1 MIMAGRIHSKILPLS
16 TTGGVGVG
24 SGANY
29 DDDDEEE
36 GLDVTIMGALR
47 WYHYYCA
54 GYKRKPRKN
63 TKFTCSHCR

>member
-29 DDDDEEE
+29 DDDNEEE
-36 GLDVTIMGALR
+36 GLDVTIMGALEVV
-47 WYHYYCA
+47 
-54 GYKRKPRKN
+54 PLLL
-63 TKFTCSHCR
+63 CRLQEETQKKHQVHMQSL